1 MNKNEFSIVLIGDS
15 GSGKTSIISKYFNR
29 SFDFVE
35 ATNGIN
41 LSFKEINLNNNTKI
55 KLNIWDTP
63 GVGILR
69 SMIRFPLKS
78 NCDGIILTY
87 LINKKSSFDNIFEIW
102 INEIEKIID
111 LKSIPVYLVGN
122 NCDLEDKREVEKKEV
137 ENKSKEYNFKFME
150 TSAINNININELFQN
165 ISEDIYN
172 KYYKKEENIENE
184 ETNQIN
190 ENNNII
196 IIQNNKPKKNVFQK
210 VSNFFKKITKHFK
223 K

>member
-29 SFDFVE
+29 KFDCVE
-35 ATNGIN
+35 ANVGIN
-41 LSFKEINLNNNTKI
+41 VSFQEINLNNNTKI
-55 KLNIWDTP
+55 QLKIWDTP

-69 SMIRFPLKS
+69 PMIRFPLKF

-87 LINKKSSFDNIFEIW
+87 LINSKSSFDNIFEIW

-165 ISEDIYN
+165 ISEDIYK
-172 KYYKKEENIENE
+172 KYIE
-184 ETNQIN
+184 
-190 ENNNII
+190 
-196 IIQNNKPKKNVFQK
+196 
-210 VSNFFKKITKHFK
+210 KKIK